1 MDSSTMMRGQSLPA
15 SDPTVDQPAQPH
27 VHEEPEEGQNAE
39 SSSNSQMRSDPHQ
52 SDEVWKEYHPLLT
65 GSH

>member
-1 MDSSTMMRGQSLPA
+1 MMMRGQSLDSLPA
-15 SDPTVDQPAQPH
+15 SDPTVNGPAQPH
-27 VHEEPEEGQNAE
+27 VHEEPEEGQDAK
-39 SSSNSQMRSDPHQ
+39 SSSNLQMRSDPHQ